1 MLESQLDNLVKAL
14 KRKGMTVIVKYT
26 VYDGEQP
33 QWVCA
38 DIRDAVK
45 EALDVPQGRI
55 LREVT
60 AESAALKL
68 VSRVWVD
75 ITHDRIIQSL
85 ELSEFRDRTE

>member
-14 KRKGMTVIVKYT
+14 KRKGMTVHVKYT

-55 LREVT
+55 LREVV
-60 AESAALKL
+60 AESAAVKL
-68 VSRVWVD
+68 TSKSWLD
-75 ITHDRIIQSL
+75 ITHDRIL
-85 ELSEFRDRTE
+85 AATELSEFRDGE